1 MLAWLKKQKGKNP
14 RGISVRVPQPC
25 QSPPCVNSEVQP
37 LARLMARDLC
47 RRENRTSVWTYLAR
61 LTIVGTTGLSFLR
74 ILTHLVIGRLL
85 IESGR
90 ASFES
95 FCLCPTKREAIFET
109 KYPQEHKRRNVFI
122 TSDLV
127 MPEIQQDDP
136 SHAGLELRL
145 LDPES
150 WALTTK
156 PPRVSN

>member
-47 RRENRTSVWTYLAR
+47 RRENRTSVWTQLTR
-61 LTIVGTTGLSFLR
+61 LTIVGTIGLSFLR

-85 IESGR
+85 IKSGR

-95 FCLCPTKREAIFET
+95 FCLCPTNREAIFET
-109 KYPQEHKRRNVFI
+109 RYPQEYKRNVFI

-150 WALTTK
+150 WALTTW
-156 PPRVSN
+156 PPRVST